1 MVQQFVRKL
10 SLTGG
15 YLAQH
20 DYHEIGTILRT
31 KTWSTERALG
41 LGRDLARP
49 FPAPAAL
56 VPIQV
61 RPIPP
66 PDVPLLLDTAE
77 PGIASAERRDRT
89 TRLHL
94 LDAGFSTCYVA
105 TTADDQACYI
115 QWLIS
120 PAENARLRKS
130 FDGLFPPLA
139 DGEMLLEGAYTPAA
153 FRGQRIMP
161 AAMALI
167 AEKAAALGASRALTF
182 VGEDNV
188 ASLKGCKRAGFVPAL
203 RREGIHRLGHRRM
216 AFTPLPPGTPYAFD
230 EPAAPAA
237 G

>member
-1 MVQQFVRKL
+1 MAQQIVRKL
-10 SLTGG
+10 SLGRG

-31 KTWSTERALG
+31 KAWSTERALG
-41 LGRDLARP
+41 LSRDLAEP
-49 FPAPAAL
+49 FPAPVAL
-56 VPIQV
+56 IPIQV
-61 RPIPP
+61 RPIR
-66 PDVPLLLDTAE
+66 PDDVRALLDVSEA
-77 PGIASAERRDRT
+77 GIDPAERRDRT

-94 LDAGFSTCYVA
+94 LDAGFTGCFVA
-105 TTADDQACYI
+105 TTVDDQACYI

-120 PAENARLRKS
+120 PDENARLRKS
-130 FDGLFPPLA
+130 FDGLFPHLA

-188 ASLKGCKRAGFVPAL
+188 PSLKGCKRAGFFPAL

-216 AFTPLPPGTPYAFD
+216 VFTPLPTGTPYAFD
-230 EPAAPAA
+230 APTA